1 MDIIFA
7 IRSGIFLT
15 AGLIV
20 LIFPKQVF
28 RWSSRMIARLAKIF
42 HIKYTKI
49 EYTETEEKHGIKA
62 NIVLGICFLVIAVI
76 LFLIAIIRFNS

>member
-15 AGLIV
+15 ASLII

-28 RWSSRMIARLAKIF
+28 RWSSRMMARLAKIF
-42 HIKYTKI
+42 HIKYT
-49 EYTETEEKHGIKA
+49 ETEEKHGIKV

-76 LFLIAIIRFNS
+76 LFLIAIR

>member
-1 MDIIFA
+1 MDIPFL

-28 RWSSRMIARLAKIF
+28 RWSSGMMAHLAKLF
-42 HIKYTKI
+42 HIKYTEDKR
-49 EYTETEEKHGIKA
+49 GIKTMK
-62 NIVLGICFLVIAVI
+62 VFGI
-76 LFLIAIIRFNS
+76 LFLITAVILLLIAMNR